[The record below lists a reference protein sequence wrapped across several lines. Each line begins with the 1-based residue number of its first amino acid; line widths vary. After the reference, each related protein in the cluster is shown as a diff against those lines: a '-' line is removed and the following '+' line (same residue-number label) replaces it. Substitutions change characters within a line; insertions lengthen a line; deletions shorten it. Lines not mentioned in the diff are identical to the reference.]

1 MDLDVFVAVHRAGWE
16 RLDELSRRRRA
27 LTGPEVDEFVWL
39 YQRAGAQLAVLRS
52 RDPDA
57 ALTARVS
64 GSVARARTMLTG
76 AAVPAWSGVRSLFGV
91 SFPTV
96 LYRGGR
102 WIVGSAVASLA
113 VAVVVAVWVAHSRT
127 VLATIGTPAD
137 LGRIAGR
144 DFRAYYADGGAAAFG
159 AQVWTNNAWI
169 AARCLVLGVFLVPV
183 VLVLA
188 TNALGIG
195 IDAGVLA
202 AFGQLGQFF
211 ALVLPHGLLELTAVF
226 SAAGAGLRLG
236 WSWIDPGPRTRAT
249 SLAATGRATVRAA
262 LGLTLVLAVS
272 GALEAFLT
280 PSGLPA
286 GVKIAIGALVWAAFV
301 GYVLVLGRR
310 GVRAGN
316 EGDLSAD
323 QAGDVLPTS

>member
-16 RLDELSRRRRA
+16 RLDVLSRRRRP
-27 LTGPEVDEFVWL
+27 LTGAEVDEFVGL

-64 GSVARARTMLTG
+64 ASVARARTVLTG
-76 AAVPAWSGVRSLFGV
+76 APVPTWSGLRSFFGV

-96 LYRGGR
+96 LYRSGR
-102 WIVGSAVASLA
+102 WILASAAASLA
-113 VAVVVAVWVAHSRT
+113 VAVVVAVWVAHSRS
-127 VLATIGTPAD
+127 VLASVGTPAE
-137 LGRIAGR
+137 LQRIAGH

-195 IDAGVLA
+195 VDAGVLA
-202 AFGQLGQFF
+202 AFGQLREFF
-211 ALVLPHGLLELTAVF
+211 SLVLPHGLLELTAVF

-236 WSWIDPGPRTRAT
+236 WSWIDPGSRTRGHN
-249 SLAATGRATVRAA
+249 LAATGRATVRAA
-262 LGLTLVLAVS
+262 LGLTVVLLVS
-272 GALEAFLT
+272 GVLEAFLT

-301 GYVLVLGRR
+301 GYVVTLGRR
-310 GVRAGN
+310 GARAGN
-316 EGDLSAD
+316 EGDLSAE
-323 QAGDVLPTS
+323 QAGDVLPTA